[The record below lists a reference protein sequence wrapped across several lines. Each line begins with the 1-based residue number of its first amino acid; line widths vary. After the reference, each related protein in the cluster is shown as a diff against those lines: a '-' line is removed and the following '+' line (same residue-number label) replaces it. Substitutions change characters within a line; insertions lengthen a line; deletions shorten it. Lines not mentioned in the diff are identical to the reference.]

1 MSTTLWQ
8 NATVATFNH
17 PEQTDYGILPQ
28 HDILVA
34 DGLIQAIEPTG
45 RLNAEHIIPTDG
57 ALITPSLIDC
67 HTHLVFGGSRAHE
80 WERRQN
86 GVSYQQ
92 ISAEGGG
99 INSTVRATRETSE
112 DELYRLSEQRLNS
125 LLAEGV
131 GLVEIKSGYGL
142 NLEAEAKML
151 RVAARL
157 QQSGAVEVSRT
168 LLAAHAVPPEFKGNA
183 DGYLEVVINEIL
195 PTLWQ
200 EQTFDCVDVFCEN
213 VGFSAAQTERL
224 FQAAQALGAPI
235 KGHTEQLS
243 LQGGSALVAKYN
255 GWSADH
261 IEYLDE
267 AGVAAMAAA
276 GTVGV
281 LLPGAYYFLRE
292 SQKPPVDLLRRH
304 GVAMAVATDFNP
316 GTSPFASLRMSMNMA
331 CVQFGLTPLE
341 AWQGVTVHA
350 ARALRREQDFGQ
362 LQAGMPAHFNVW
374 NTERPV
380 DIIYEPFR
388 PLLQQRVLH
397 GHIQG

>member
-125 LLAEGV
+125 LLAEG
-131 GLVEIKSGYGL
+131 
-142 NLEAEAKML
+142 
-151 RVAARL
+151 
-157 QQSGAVEVSRT
+157 
-168 LLAAHAVPPEFKGNA
+168 
-183 DGYLEVVINEIL
+183 
-195 PTLWQ
+195 
-200 EQTFDCVDVFCEN
+200 
-213 VGFSAAQTERL
+213 
-224 FQAAQALGAPI
+224 
-235 KGHTEQLS
+235 
-243 LQGGSALVAKYN
+243 
-255 GWSADH
+255 
-261 IEYLDE
+261 
-267 AGVAAMAAA
+267 
-276 GTVGV
+276 
-281 LLPGAYYFLRE
+281 
-292 SQKPPVDLLRRH
+292 
-304 GVAMAVATDFNP
+304 
-316 GTSPFASLRMSMNMA
+316 
-331 CVQFGLTPLE
+331 E
-341 AWQGVTVHA
+341 AW
-350 ARALRREQDFGQ
+350 LKS
-362 LQAGMPAHFNVW
+362 N
-374 NTERPV
+374 
-380 DIIYEPFR
+380 
-388 PLLQQRVLH
+388 RVMA
-397 GHIQG
+397 